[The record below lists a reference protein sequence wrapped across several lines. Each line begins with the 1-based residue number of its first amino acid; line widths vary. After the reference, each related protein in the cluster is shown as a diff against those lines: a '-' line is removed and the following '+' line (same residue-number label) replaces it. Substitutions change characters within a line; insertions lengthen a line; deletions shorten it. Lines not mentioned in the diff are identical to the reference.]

1 MFSHNFSFF
10 FVLRK
15 LTSDFGRTST
25 FYLMNIM
32 VLKTDWTANVEVL
45 FSFRC
50 RFKCELVLPLDKI
63 VLSLA
68 MSLDEENNSA
78 WVYYSI

>member
-1 MFSHNFSFF
+1 MS
-10 FVLRK
+10 
-15 LTSDFGRTST
+15 
-25 FYLMNIM
+25 IM

-45 FSFRC
+45 FSLGC

-78 WVYYSI
+78 WVYCLI